1 MIQVHVKQNFENINI
16 DIKFQVKLKSFVAI
30 SGKSGAGKSTLL
42 RMIAGLQQSYGYIKV
57 GDYIYQDD
65 KYNLCVQKRNI
76 GYVFQN
82 YALFPNMSVLQNL
95 LFINKNMQKAMRL
108 LDICEISHLKNEN
121 IAHLSGG
128 QKQRVA
134 LCRAFMRQIDI
145 LLLDEPLSALDENL
159 RAKLQQQILQ
169 LHKEFNTTT
178 FMVSHDTSE
187 IYKLA
192 DDVILLENGKVK
204 KQASP
209 TQMFLHTK
217 GSQKFSFEGE
227 ILELRKVDV
236 IIVATI
242 VIAKQIVQ
250 IVLSEDE
257 ACGLKV
263 GDFVTV
269 STKAFNP
276 SISK

>member
-57 GDYIYQDD
+57 GDTIYQDD

-108 LDICEISHLKNEN
+108 LDICEILHLKNEN

-209 TQMFLHTK
+209 THMFLHTK